1 MKSYPDLE
9 AAIRDALE
17 LARSMTYKYAVAAL
31 PSGGGKAV
39 LAVPPD
45 LDATGRYGLL
55 RRYGTLVHQLG
66 GFFQTGPDVG
76 TSPAEMD
83 IIAETGAPYIFART
97 PSAGGAGDSGP
108 ATALGVFTAIEICC
122 EQLFGS
128 RSLRDRRVLV
138 QGAGSVGGPLMARL
152 IRVGAEV
159 LFSDLDPARVDR
171 ARDEFGLLFV
181 HPDDVYDMPCDI
193 FSPCAL
199 GGVLNEATIPRLQC
213 RAIAGAA
220 NNQLARSED
229 AERLRHRQI
238 LYAPDFAV
246 NIGGA
251 MALMGMEAM
260 GWSRQ
265 EAETRVVDVVTGS
278 LRRIFD
284 LAESDRITTIE
295 AARRIAEVRLAE
307 GKLKA

>member
-1 MKSYPDLE
+1 
-9 AAIRDALE
+9 
-17 LARSMTYKYAVAAL
+17 
-31 PSGGGKAV
+31 
-39 LAVPPD
+39 
-45 LDATGRYGLL
+45 
-55 RRYGTLVHQLG
+55 
-66 GFFQTGPDVG
+66 
-76 TSPAEMD
+76 MD